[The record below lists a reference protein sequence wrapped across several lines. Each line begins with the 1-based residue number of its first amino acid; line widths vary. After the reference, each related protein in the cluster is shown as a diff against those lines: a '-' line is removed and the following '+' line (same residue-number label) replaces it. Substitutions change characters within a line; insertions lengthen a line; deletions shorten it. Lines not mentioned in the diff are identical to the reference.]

1 MITIIQF
8 GRQVLRTWYK
18 IHVVSCPRIAFT
30 KTTKMTNRTV
40 VLSMIGRV
48 MTLVKNSA
56 SREHRFTLL
65 ENADILAGILQEV
78 TLYENNLLVD
88 LDVD

>member
-1 MITIIQF
+1 MRTIIQF
-8 GRQVLRTWYK
+8 GRVRHK
-18 IHVVSCPRIAFT
+18 IHVLSCPRLAFT
-30 KTTKMTNRTV
+30 KTTKMTNRIE
-40 VLSMIGRV
+40 VLDMIHGV
-48 MTLVKNSA
+48 MTRIRNAA

>member
-1 MITIIQF
+1 MRIITS
-8 GRQVLRTWYK
+8 K
-18 IHVVSCPRIAFT
+18 IHVISCPRIHLAFT
-30 KTTKMTNRTV
+30 KTTKMTNRIE
-40 VLSMIGRV
+40 VLDMIHGV
-48 MTLVKNSA
+48 MTRIRNAA

-65 ENADILAGILQEV
+65 ENAGILADILKDV

>member
-1 MITIIQF
+1 
-8 GRQVLRTWYK
+8 
-18 IHVVSCPRIAFT
+18 
-30 KTTKMTNRTV
+30 
-40 VLSMIGRV
+40 MIGRV